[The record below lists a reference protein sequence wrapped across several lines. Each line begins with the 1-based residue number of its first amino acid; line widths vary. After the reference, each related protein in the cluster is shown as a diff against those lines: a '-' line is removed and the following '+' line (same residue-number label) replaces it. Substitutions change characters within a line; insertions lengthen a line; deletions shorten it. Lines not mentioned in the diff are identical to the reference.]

1 MNLAK
6 EFQSTVQ
13 NIGSTELFLAQLKAF
28 GLVDVGQLEQ
38 IYKDK
43 HTGLIRLYT
52 ENADKI
58 NAELC
63 LPSGLGDIQAGQFGL
78 VIYPRSPLEIF
89 TTKVDLTEGA
99 YSHRQ
104 AKFIPLQ
111 LAGYST
117 VNLGAAPTSI
127 NIGSKNYT
135 CTFAEDDIQLFADN
149 VQVSVDVKNKYL
161 YAKLG
166 DTQLLVNN
174 DGVDVEAADEEVKV
188 KAKNIKL
195 DGDVVITGSLKVA
208 EAGLGQYN
216 FTVDKSQI

>member
-13 NIGSTELFLAQLKAF
+13 NIGSTELFLTQLKAF

-38 IYKDK
+38 IYPDK

-63 LPSGLGDIQAGQFGL
+63 LPSGFGDIQAGQFGL
-78 VIYPRSPLEIF
+78 VIYPKSPLEIF
-89 TTKVDLTEGA
+89 TAQADLTDGA
-99 YSHRQ
+99 YSNRY

-111 LAGYST
+111 LAGYSS

-135 CTFAEDDIQLFADN
+135 CTFAEDNIQLFADG
-149 VQVSVDVKNKYL
+149 VQVSVDVSNKYL

-166 DTQLLVNN
+166 DTQVLVNN
-174 DGVDVEAADEEVKV
+174 DGIDVEAEDESVKV
-188 KAKNIKL
+188 KAKDIKL

-208 EAGLGQYN
+208 EAGFGQYN
-216 FTVDKSQI
+216 FTVDK